1 MQTQGQET
9 LRCSLNQ
16 TNAESITS
24 KPHSGFYA
32 AQKGMEQMSPTTQTG
47 HPSALS
53 SSHFMI
59 PGKVLMYC
67 FFFGYI
73 SI

>member
-1 MQTQGQET
+1 MQTQGHET
-9 LRCSLNQ
+9 LRRPYNQ

-24 KPHSGFYA
+24 KPNSGFCA

-59 PGKVLMYC
+59 SGKVLVY
-67 FFFGYI
+67 
-73 SI
+73 